1 MEEIERRGRFSKSR
15 KFPLTNANKE
25 NGICFQRSLQKIS
38 TEMRKQ
44 LLLWPSSCLGER
56 CGYAAGKLC
65 ESENFLLIR
74 SRPWSAWSELP

>member
-1 MEEIERRGRFSKSR
+1 MEEIERSGRFSKSR

-25 NGICFQRSLQKIS
+25 NGICFQCSLQKIS
-38 TEMRKQ
+38 KNN
-44 LLLWPSSCLGER
+44 LCCLAWVRDGN
-56 CGYAAGKLC
+56 GTAGKLC

>member
-44 LLLWPSSCLGER
+44 LLLWPSSCLGVR
-56 CGYAAGKLC
+56 WLRQQ
-65 ESENFLLIR
+65 EN
-74 SRPWSAWSELP
+74 SARVKTFF